1 MITRNGGN
9 YVGDVG
15 DNPIMYGN
23 FADARNRGL
32 EFSLNSDMSKEFY
45 FTFNYSY
52 LDAKYKRYDEYNLVV
67 YDENAGRGGEE
78 VIEGTYDLSGNTV
91 PRTSKHTI
99 YLEGNYDLMANWLL
113 TAGLNYR
120 SSQYAEEMHQ
130 IKVDGYSVVDLRTT
144 YNAKVSGLDVEL
156 FAKVDN
162 LFDEQYFMM
171 PRATGDRNDDGVYD
185 IGDMGLTVN
194 PGRMYYMGLSVKF

>member
-1 MITRNGGN
+1 M
-9 YVGDVG
+9 
-15 DNPIMYGN
+15 
-23 FADARNRGL
+23 
-32 EFSLNSDMSKEFY
+32 
-45 FTFNYSY
+45 
-52 LDAKYKRYDEYNLVV
+52 
-67 YDENAGRGGEE
+67 
-78 VIEGTYDLSGNTV
+78 
-91 PRTSKHTI
+91 
-99 YLEGNYDLMANWLL
+99 
-113 TAGLNYR
+113 
-120 SSQYAEEMHQ
+120 Q
-130 IKVDGYSVVDLRTT
+130 IRTT